1 MPYSFMAI
9 QKIKTL
15 GNLTAKY
22 RHNLRVA
29 DVDNAITELRDRN
42 EELVPLKMVSH
53 KQQTY
58 TEAFKER
65 LSSLPYYEDHKL
77 RKNGVLAYEIML
89 TFSREADL
97 DIDEWK
103 RESVQ
108 WLHDTF
114 DVAPDGKS
122 NVLHAIFHADET
134 GNAHIHAIVTPV
146 DENGRLN
153 ARRFTNGSRAM
164 TKLQSSYAEAV
175 EDLGLERGLIGS
187 SARHKDIRR
196 FYAELNNA
204 LKVPEPEKNE
214 TAEQFRQR
222 VLDNLKDLQAA
233 AMRRIAETE
242 RARRRKFDKYTKEQR
257 EAIKLEY
264 EKSVEMAKS
273 ELSEVE
279 QKRIES
285 IDELTTYQSMLT
297 DLAAQLQGAREELA
311 SIADVKDKAQM
322 YEAIQRGLSYYEV
335 NDPSYAEELKA
346 ALDDMLDAGEDD
358 RNRDIG
364 PGL

>member
-1 MPYSFMAI
+1 MKYISA
-9 QKIKTL
+9 KI
-15 GNLTAKY
+15 
-22 RHNLRVA
+22 
-29 DVDNAITELRDRN
+29 
-42 EELVPLKMVSH
+42 S
-53 KQQTY
+53 
-58 TEAFKER
+58 
-65 LSSLPYYEDHKL
+65 
-77 RKNGVLAYEIML
+77 
-89 TFSREADL
+89 
-97 DIDEWK
+97 
-103 RESVQ
+103 
-108 WLHDTF
+108 
-114 DVAPDGKS
+114 
-122 NVLHAIFHADET
+122 
-134 GNAHIHAIVTPV
+134 
-146 DENGRLN
+146 
-153 ARRFTNGSRAM
+153 
-164 TKLQSSYAEAV
+164 
-175 EDLGLERGLIGS
+175 
-187 SARHKDIRR
+187 
-196 FYAELNNA
+196 ELNNA